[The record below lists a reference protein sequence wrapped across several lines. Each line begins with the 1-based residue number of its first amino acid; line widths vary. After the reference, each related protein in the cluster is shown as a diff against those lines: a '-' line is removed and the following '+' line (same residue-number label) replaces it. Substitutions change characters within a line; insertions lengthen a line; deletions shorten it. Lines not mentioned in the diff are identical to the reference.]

1 MKIQRHVLIAAMA
14 VSFIASGELPAHAAA
29 AKPAHAQAPAGLVV
43 VQEDV
48 LIPLI
53 DEPQVYFREAGK
65 DYARGDQAGAAR
77 QMRAG
82 AALIR
87 LEAGR
92 HNAANK
98 AGLDRAAKRLDDL
111 AAQMKAGKVKSAEP
125 MNQAF
130 AAADLALAR
139 HYHEMALRAAGKKDR
154 RSGNWLKG
162 AADSV
167 EDAAKWSGGEV
178 SSGFKAGVDGARTLG
193 DKIANGAEWSAGEVR
208 AKADALGRDIVGVGR
223 SGANSSGAA
232 AGGSGATAK

>member
-1 MKIQRHVLIAAMA
+1 MKTQRHVLIAAVA
-14 VSFIASGELPAHAAA
+14 VSFIASGGLPARAAA
-29 AKPAHAQAPAGLVV
+29 AKPTHAQAPAGLVV

-53 DEPQVYFREAGK
+53 DEPQAYFRQASK
-65 DYARGDQAGAAR
+65 DYAQGDQAGAAR
-77 QMRAG
+77 QMRAAG
-82 AALIR
+82 ALIR

-92 HNAANK
+92 HDAANK

-139 HYHEMALRAAGKKDR
+139 HYHEMALRAAGERDR
-154 RSGNWLKG
+154 RSGSWLKG

-167 EDAAKWSGGEV
+167 EDAAKWSGGQV
-178 SSGFKAGVDGARTLG
+178 SAGFKAGVDGARALG
-193 DKIANGAEWSAGEVR
+193 NKIASGAEWSADEVR
-208 AKADALGRDIVGVGR
+208 ATADALGHDIGSVGR
-223 SGANSSGAA
+223 SGQSSSGAA
-232 AGGSGATAK
+232 ASASGANAK